1 MPSERRERQRAA
13 RRAKK
18 AAEAKAAARKELIR
32 RVLIA
37 VVLGIAVAG
46 LLLLSAGLANR
57 GTEVELPPDEQ
68 AFRDQPTACGAE
80 APPPAEQMSFEAPTA
95 QDVPAGTRAV
105 VTTSCGT
112 FTIELAA
119 EDFPQTVSSFVFL
132 AREGYYDGT
141 VFHRIVENFIVQG
154 GDPTA
159 SGRGGP
165 GYRVPDEFPQEGF
178 VYSEG
183 VVAMANGGRGT
194 TGSQFFV
201 VTGDQAEGLPPSF
214 NVLGTIVDGTDTLDA
229 IESVPTIARPGSVE
243 QSLPV
248 ETVYI
253 ESIEI
258 VEG

>member
-1 MPSERRERQRAA
+1 MPTERRERQRAA
-13 RRAKK
+13 RQAKK
-18 AAEAKAAARKELIR
+18 AAEAKKAARKELIR
-32 RVLIA
+32 RIVIA
-37 VVLGIAVAG
+37 VVLGVVVAG
-46 LLLLSAGLANR
+46 LLLLSAALADR
-57 GTEVELPPDEQ
+57 STEVELPPDEQ

-80 APPPAEQMSFEAPTA
+80 APPPAEQMSFDAPTA

-112 FTIELAA
+112 FTIELAS
-119 EDFPQTVSSFVFL
+119 EEYPQTVDSFVFL
-132 AREGYYDGT
+132 ARQGYYDGT
-141 VFHRIVENFIVQG
+141 VFHRIAKDFIIQG
-154 GDPTA
+154 GDQTA

-165 GYRVPDEFPQEGF
+165 GYRVPDEFPEGGF

-201 VTGDQAEGLPPSF
+201 VVGDQAGGLPPSF
-214 NVLGTIVDGTDTLDA
+214 NVLGTIVDGADTLAA
-229 IESVPTIARPGSVE
+229 IESVDTIARPGTVE
-243 QSLPV
+243 QSLPQ

-253 ESIEI
+253 ESVEI